1 MSKWRQGSGP
11 PKILLDIFMMLRGTT
26 ARPSPGF
33 CQNPSSMARRETV
46 IHRHFFKTVH
56 SAELSLPLCAGRAL
70 YRRPARRDS
79 QQPTRRI
86 ILSMALTD
94 SNVLKLAPD
103 APTPAY
109 RSAPHNIEAEQ
120 SLLGAILVNNDA
132 FYRVSDFLEPK
143 HFFEPI
149 HQTIYETTGSLIR
162 MGKIATPVT
171 LKTFVPA
178 ETTMG
183 GMTVGQYLARLA
195 AEATTIINAQD
206 YGRTIYDM
214 ALRRDLI
221 RIGEDMVNVAF
232 DAPVDFAPRAQIED
246 AERQL
251 YELAESGRYDGGFQ
265 RFSQAL
271 TVAVDMAAKAF
282 QRDGNLS
289 GIATGLRDLD
299 TKMGGLQ
306 ASDLIIVAGRPGMGK
321 TALAPNI
328 AYNIAKAH
336 RAEVQPDGTMKS
348 VNGGIV
354 GFFSCE
360 MSAEQL
366 ATRILA
372 EQTGIASSMIRRGGI
387 KQDEFD
393 RIRDYTIKLEH
404 LPLFVDE
411 TGGLSISQLTAR
423 ARRLKRQKGLDL
435 IVVDYIQL
443 LQGSGKRGNDNRVQE
458 VTEITTSL
466 KALAKELN
474 IPVIALSQLSRQVES
489 RDDKHPQLSDLRE
502 SGSIEQDADVVLF
515 VFREEYYLQNKEPRA
530 GTPEH
535 EKWQLDMS
543 LVHGR
548 AEVIIAKQ
556 RHGPTGTVDLQFE
569 GQFTRFSDLVQDS
582 HLPTYTR

>member
-1 MSKWRQGSGP
+1 
-11 PKILLDIFMMLRGTT
+11 
-26 ARPSPGF
+26 
-33 CQNPSSMARRETV
+33 
-46 IHRHFFKTVH
+46 
-56 SAELSLPLCAGRAL
+56 
-70 YRRPARRDS
+70 
-79 QQPTRRI
+79 
-86 ILSMALTD
+86 MALTD

-103 APTPAY
+103 AGTAAF

-143 HFFEPI
+143 HFFEPL
-149 HQTIYETTGSLIR
+149 HQTIYETAGSLIR
-162 MGKIATPVT
+162 MGKVATPVT
-171 LKTFVPA
+171 LKTFLPA
-178 ETTMG
+178 DTDIG
-183 GMTVGQYLARLA
+183 GMTIGQYLARLA

-206 YGRTIYDM
+206 YGRTVYDLS
-214 ALRRDLI
+214 LRRDLI

-251 YELAESGRYDGGFQ
+251 YELAETGRYDGGFQ

-271 TVAVDMAAKAF
+271 TTAVDLAAKAF
-282 QRDGNLS
+282 QRDGKLS

-299 TKMGGLQ
+299 NKMGGLQ
-306 ASDLIIVAGRPGMGK
+306 HSDLIIVAGRPGMGK
-321 TALAPNI
+321 TALATNI
-328 AYNIAKAH
+328 AYNVAKAH

-387 KQDEFD
+387 SEADFEK
-393 RIRDYTIKLEH
+393 IRDYSIELQS
-404 LPLFVDE
+404 LPLYVDE

-435 IVVDYIQL
+435 IVIDYIQL
-443 LQGSGKRGNDNRVQE
+443 LQGSGKRSDNRVQE

-474 IPVIALSQLSRQVES
+474 VPIIALSQLSRQVEN
-489 RDDKHPQLSDLRE
+489 RDDKRPQLADLRE
-502 SGSIEQDADVVLF
+502 SGSIEQDADVVMF
-515 VFREEYYLQNKEPRA
+515 VYREEYYLRTRSRAPARRNTRNGSSDMDRGARQGRSHHRQAAPWPDRHGRSAVRRPVHAVRRPRA
-530 GTPEH
+530 G
-535 EKWQLDMS
+535 QS
-543 LVHGR
+543 AAGR
-548 AEVIIAKQ
+548 
-556 RHGPTGTVDLQFE
+556 G
-569 GQFTRFSDLVQDS
+569 SDRR
-582 HLPTYTR
+582 PCAG